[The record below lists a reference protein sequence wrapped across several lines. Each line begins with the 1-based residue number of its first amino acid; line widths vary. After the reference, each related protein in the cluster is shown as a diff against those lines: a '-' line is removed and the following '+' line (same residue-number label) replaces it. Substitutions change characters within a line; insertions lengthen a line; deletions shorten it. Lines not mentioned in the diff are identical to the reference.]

1 MAQLVWEQ
9 AREAARKVLDGSWD
23 QRIPVN
29 VEQICRACGVTTYKC
44 VMPYDLSGMIVKRA
58 SERDAK
64 AFIDKEEPGVRQRFI
79 LAHEL
84 GHFIERTVIA
94 KDDEYGFGEG
104 RMYGRR
110 EKDYFRRVRRRDP
123 HARIKGR
130 GIPICRQG
138 SGNNG
143 ATVRCA
149 GQCNENAFRQSPKAI
164 EIHTMAEHSTWERMN
179 HVESHRTHGH
189 WLRPGHGRFERLDV
203 PVRQNHCGN
212 PSTAE

>member
-9 AREAARKVLDGSWD
+9 AREAAKKVLDESWD

-44 VMPYDLSGMIVKRA
+44 VMPDDLSGMIVKRA

-64 AFIDKEEPGVRQRFI
+64 AFIDKEELSVRRRFI

-94 KDDEYGFGEG
+94 KNDEYGFEES

-110 EKDYFRRVRRRDP
+110 EKDYFPHEFFADEFAGAILMPESKIEEFRSTGKDP
-123 HARIKGR
+123 A
-130 GIPICRQG
+130 
-138 SGNNG
+138 
-143 ATVRCA
+143 
-149 GQCNENAFRQSPKAI
+149 
-164 EIHTMAEHSTWERMN
+164 TMAQ
-179 HVESHRTHGH
+179 
-189 WLRPGHGRFERLDV
+189 LLDV
-203 PVRQNHCGN
+203 PVSAMRMRLDN
-212 PSTAE
+212 PRRR

>member
-1 MAQLVWEQ
+1 MAQVVWKQ

-44 VMPYDLSGMIVKRA
+44 IMPADLSGMIVKRA

-104 RMYGRR
+104 RMYGRG
-110 EKDYFRRVRRRDP
+110 EKDYFPHEFFADEFAGAILMPESRVEEFR
-123 HARIKGR
+123 
-130 GIPICRQG
+130 
-138 SGNNG
+138 S
-143 ATVRCA
+143 A
-149 GQCNENAFRQSPKAI
+149 GKDLAI
-164 EIHTMAEHSTWERMN
+164 MAQ
-179 HVESHRTHGH
+179 
-189 WLRPGHGRFERLDV
+189 LFDV
-203 PVRQNHCGN
+203 PVSAMRMRLGN
-212 PSTAE
+212 LRRR

>member
-9 AREAARKVLDGSWD
+9 AREAARKVLDRSWD

-44 VMPYDLSGMIVKRA
+44 VMPDDLSGMIVKRA

-104 RMYGRR
+104 RMYGRG
-110 EKDYFRRVRRRDP
+110 EKDYFPHEFFADEFAGAILMPESRVEEFRSAGKDPAIMAQLFGVPVSAMRMRLGNLRRR
-123 HARIKGR
+123 
-130 GIPICRQG
+130 
-138 SGNNG
+138 
-143 ATVRCA
+143 
-149 GQCNENAFRQSPKAI
+149 
-164 EIHTMAEHSTWERMN
+164 
-179 HVESHRTHGH
+179 
-189 WLRPGHGRFERLDV
+189 
-203 PVRQNHCGN
+203 
-212 PSTAE
+212 